1 MVDSLPFLLVILI
14 PMIASGSLLNLV
26 ASSSI
31 TKCVP
36 DTATGTSLGLSMA
49 THSLI
54 RTMTP
59 TLGGYLYALF
69 GYPSFGL
76 LGFLMNGAM
85 MVAILMGYTGGIK

>member
-1 MVDSLPFLLVILI
+1 
-14 PMIASGSLLNLV
+14 MIASGSLLNLV

-36 DTATGTSLGLSMA
+36 DTATGTSLGLNMA

-54 RTMTP
+54 RSMTP
-59 TLGGYLYALF
+59 TLGGYLYSIF

-76 LGFLMNGAM
+76 LGFLMNGTM
-85 MVAILMGYTGGIK
+85 MLFIILGYTGGIQ

>member
-1 MVDSLPFLLVILI
+1 
-14 PMIASGSLLNLV
+14 MIASGSVLNLI

-36 DTATGTSLGLSMA
+36 DTATGTSLGLNMA

-54 RTMTP
+54 RSMTP
-59 TLGGYLYALF
+59 TFGGYLYSIF

-76 LGFLMNGAM
+76 LGFLMNGT
-85 MVAILMGYTGGIK
+85 LMLFIVLGYSGGIE

>member
-1 MVDSLPFLLVILI
+1 MDDFKFLLVIFI

-36 DTATGTSLGLSMA
+36 DTATGTSLGLNMA

-54 RTMTP
+54 RSMTP
-59 TLGGYLYALF
+59 TLGGYMYAIF

-76 LGFLMNGAM
+76 LGFLMNGTVFVFIM
-85 MVAILMGYTGGIK
+85 LGYTGGIQ

>member
-1 MVDSLPFLLVILI
+1 
-14 PMIASGSLLNLV
+14 MIASGSLLNLV

-36 DTATGTSLGLSMA
+36 DTATGTSLGLNMA

-54 RTMTP
+54 RSMTP
-59 TLGGYLYALF
+59 TLGGYMYSIF

-76 LGFLMNGAM
+76 LGFILNGT
-85 MVAILMGYTGGIK
+85 VLLFIVLGYTGGIQ

>member
-1 MVDSLPFLLVILI
+1 MFLLVIMI

-36 DTATGTSLGLSMA
+36 DTATGTSIGLSMA

-54 RTMTP
+54 RSMTP
-59 TLGGYLYALF
+59 TLGGYLYSIF
-69 GYPSFGL
+69 GYPAFGL
-76 LGFLMNGAM
+76 LGFLMNGTM
-85 MVAILMGYTGGIK
+85 TLFILLGYSGGIQ